1 MSVVFSTFTDTL
13 IFILFFFNF
22 IFINLIWNNFVFR
35 KKSKDLA
42 ETSKRKKIDNID
54 NFKKL
59 ENGLKRRKS
68 IEIMPAP
75 TITDFPSIQLLN
87 HDQCGSILIHE
98 TFFVAGFSP
107 EVFDIFNGLIFIN
120 EYFNCLCLFLHIDF
134 LYLCFLFQVF
144 YTLQ

>member
-1 MSVVFSTFTDTL
+1 MF
-13 IFILFFFNF
+13 
-22 IFINLIWNNFVFR
+22 FR

-87 HDQCGSILIHE
+87 HDKCGSIFIHE
-98 TFFVAGFSP
+98 TFFVAGFAP
-107 EVFDIFNGLIFIN
+107 EVFDVFNGLIFIN
-120 EYFNCLCLFLHIDF
+120 GYLNCLYLFLHIDF
-134 LYLCFLFQVF
+134 LYLCFYFNFSIL
-144 YTLQ
+144 YNK